1 MRDREFLAIPVVAVV
16 VGFAA
21 AMLFAADQG
30 VLAWVA
36 LGVAALVL
44 GGLVALVVSR
54 RHRHPALADAP
65 PVRAP
70 ADTARHHVL
79 LVADESCTAEAF
91 VGAVT
96 AHAGSR
102 PVDAFVIA
110 PALGSRLA
118 RWTGDDGAYAGAQK
132 HLDDAIGALR
142 AAGIP
147 ARGRIGAHDP
157 IQAADD
163 ALREYAADEVVFAV
177 HREGDENWLEKG
189 VVESATA
196 RYAVPVSSI
205 EVETRQGLGR

>member
-1 MRDREFLAIPVVAVV
+1 MRDREFLAIPVVAAV

-36 LGVAALVL
+36 LGVATLCVSAV
-44 GGLVALVVSR
+44 VVWVVSR
-54 RHRHPALADAP
+54 RHRHPAPADAP
-65 PVRAP
+65 AARGS
-70 ADTARHHVL
+70 ADPTRHHVL
-79 LVADESCTAEAF
+79 LVADESCTAETF

-96 AHAGSR
+96 AHAGGR

-157 IQAADD
+157 LQAADD

-177 HREGDENWLEKG
+177 HRAGAENWLEKG
-189 VVESATA
+189 VVEAAAT
-196 RYAVPVSSI
+196 RYSVPVSSI
-205 EVETRQGLGR
+205 EVEP